1 MVGIYKITN
10 KINQKIY
17 IGQSVNISKRWV
29 AHRNGAFN
37 PNNKQYNTPLYKAI
51 RKYGIE
57 NFTFEVLEE
66 CPISELDIKEK
77 QYIYLLNTT
86 DSKIGYNLTQGGQ
99 DSHCVNSKISE
110 EDLQKIVDLLKNSL
124 LSESEIAKQFQ
135 VSQRTI
141 SAINLGQ
148 IKILA
153 TEIYPLRDSNYLTKL
168 KFNTLNKERKCIICG
183 TSIKTKS
190 LYCLKCAKIVQ
201 RKVDRP
207 TREDLKNEIRN
218 YSFLSLGKKYGVSDN
233 AIRKWCQYYN
243 LPTKKSEIKNI
254 SNEDWLAI

>member
-17 IGQSVNISKRWV
+17 IGQSVNISKRWM

-37 PNNKQYNTPLYKAI
+37 PNNGQYNTPLYKAI

-57 NFTFEVLEE
+57 NFTFEILEE
-66 CPISELDIKEK
+66 CAINELNIKEK
-77 QYIYLLNTT
+77 QYIQLLDATNS
-86 DSKIGYNLTQGGQ
+86 DIGYNLTQGGQ
-99 DSHCVNSKISE
+99 NSHCVNSKISE
-110 EDLQKIVDLLKNSL
+110 DALQKIVNLLKNSSL
-124 LSESEIAKQFQ
+124 PETEIAKQFN

-148 IKILA
+148 IKILS
-153 TEIYPLRDSNYLTKL
+153 TEIYPLRNSNYLTKL
-168 KFNTLNKERKCIICG
+168 KFNTLNQEKICSICG
-183 TSIKTKS
+183 TPIKTNS
-190 LYCLKCAKIVQ
+190 LYCIKCAKIVQ

-207 TREDLKNEIRN
+207 TRENLKNEIRN
-218 YSFLSLGKKYGVSDN
+218 QSFLSLGKKYGVSDN

-254 SNEDWLAI
+254 SNEDWLTI